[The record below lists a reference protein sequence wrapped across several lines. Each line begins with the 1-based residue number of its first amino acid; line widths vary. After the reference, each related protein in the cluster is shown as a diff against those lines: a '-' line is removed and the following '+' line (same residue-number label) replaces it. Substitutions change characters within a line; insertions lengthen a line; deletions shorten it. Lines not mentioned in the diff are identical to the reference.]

1 MTNHV
6 KLVTLLQ
13 IRLLAKLMDHKLD
26 QHNIVKFLGWFDKSM
41 TRVLVFEKLDMSMN
55 KYCHLNAP
63 LPLSDVRT
71 IVQQE

>member
-13 IRLLAKLMDHKLD
+13 IRLLAELMDHKLD

-41 TRVLVFEKLDMSMN
+41 TWVLVFEKLDM
-55 KYCHLNAP
+55 
-63 LPLSDVRT
+63 
-71 IVQQE
+71 I